1 MSKLYFR
8 TLWAGVASPFAAA
21 GLGLFVYRSL
31 TRASADRDADFVFR
45 LSIVAIAMALPGVIT
60 LVLALADHRKGAF
73 STVSKVGLMLGILSL
88 GLVFLPIRGVV
99 ERATQARNLALSD
112 VEAPPF
118 STADIHG
125 NTHRLD
131 EHGGKVVLVNVWA
144 TWCPPCRREMPDLDK
159 LYQERK
165 KQGFMVFGLSTEDL
179 GNAARLRRKRPV
191 GELPPPDDRGGRPR
205 DLSDDGAIPRQLPN
219 RSRRTAATRSE
230 HGAAFRESRRRRR
243 RAPEAADHS
252 SVATATLGGRRG
264 PSSRSSLSF
273 SASKSARN
281 ASATGGPGG

>member
-1 MSKLYFR
+1 MM
-8 TLWAGVASPFAAA
+8 GVGAKRAI
-21 GLGLFVYRSL
+21 GLYRSCAP
-31 TRASADRDADFVFR
+31 R
-45 LSIVAIAMALPGVIT
+45 
-60 LVLALADHRKGAF
+60 HRKGAF

-125 NTHRLD
+125 NTHRLA

-144 TWCPPCRREMPDLDK
+144 TWCPPCRKEMPGLDK

-179 GNAARLRRKRPV
+179 ETQLDFEENVLSVSYPLLTIEGDVPEIYQTTARYPANYLI
-191 GELPPPDDRGGRPR
+191 DREGRLQPAPSTEQPFENLVVAVDALLKQQIIQGR
-205 DLSDDGAIPRQLPN
+205 LSC
-219 RSRRTAATRSE
+219 
-230 HGAAFRESRRRRR
+230 
-243 RAPEAADHS
+243 
-252 SVATATLGGRRG
+252 
-264 PSSRSSLSF
+264 
-273 SASKSARN
+273 
-281 ASATGGPGG
+281 

>member
-1 MSKLYFR
+1 M
-8 TLWAGVASPFAAA
+8 
-21 GLGLFVYRSL
+21 
-31 TRASADRDADFVFR
+31 
-45 LSIVAIAMALPGVIT
+45 
-60 LVLALADHRKGAF
+60 
-73 STVSKVGLMLGILSL
+73 SKVGLMLGILSL

-179 GNAARLRRKRPV
+179 ETQLDFEENVLSVSYPV
-191 GELPPPDDRGGRPR
+191 LCQN
-205 DLSDDGAIPRQLPN
+205 S
-219 RSRRTAATRSE
+219 
-230 HGAAFRESRRRRR
+230 
-243 RAPEAADHS
+243 APFEIDH
-252 SVATATLGGRRG
+252 
-264 PSSRSSLSF
+264 
-273 SASKSARN
+273 KSA
-281 ASATGGPGG
+281 A

>member
-45 LSIVAIAMALPGVIT
+45 LSIVAIAMALPGIIT

-112 VEAPPF
+112 VEAPLF

-144 TWCPPCRREMPDLDK
+144 TWCAYSSHRERRIQSK
-159 LYQERK
+159 LNSE
-165 KQGFMVFGLSTEDL
+165 S
-179 GNAARLRRKRPV
+179 
-191 GELPPPDDRGGRPR
+191 GE
-205 DLSDDGAIPRQLPN
+205 A
-219 RSRRTAATRSE
+219 E
-230 HGAAFRESRRRRR
+230 
-243 RAPEAADHS
+243 
-252 SVATATLGGRRG
+252 
-264 PSSRSSLSF
+264 RSS
-273 SASKSARN
+273 KR
-281 ASATGGPGG
+281 

>member
-1 MSKLYFR
+1 MSKLYLR

-31 TRASADRDADFVFR
+31 TRASADRNADFVFR
-45 LSIVAIAMALPGVIT
+45 LSIVAIAMALPGIIT

-144 TWCPPCRREMPDLDK
+144 TWCPPCRKEMPGLDK

-179 GNAARLRRKRPV
+179 ETQLDFEENVLSVSYPLLTIEGDVPEIYQTTARYPANYLIDREGRLQPAPSTEQPFENLVVAVDALLKQQIIRR
-191 GELPPPDDRGGRPR
+191 
-205 DLSDDGAIPRQLPN
+205 
-219 RSRRTAATRSE
+219 
-230 HGAAFRESRRRRR
+230 
-243 RAPEAADHS
+243 
-252 SVATATLGGRRG
+252 
-264 PSSRSSLSF
+264 
-273 SASKSARN
+273 
-281 ASATGGPGG
+281 

>member
-1 MSKLYFR
+1 
-8 TLWAGVASPFAAA
+8 
-21 GLGLFVYRSL
+21 
-31 TRASADRDADFVFR
+31 
-45 LSIVAIAMALPGVIT
+45 
-60 LVLALADHRKGAF
+60 
-73 STVSKVGLMLGILSL
+73 MLGILSL

-144 TWCPPCRREMPDLDK
+144 TWCPPCRKEMPGLDK

-179 GNAARLRRKRPV
+179 ETQLDFEENVLSVSYPLLTIEGDVPEIYQTTARYPANYLIDREGRLQPAPSTEQPFENLVVAVDALLKQQIIRR
-191 GELPPPDDRGGRPR
+191 
-205 DLSDDGAIPRQLPN
+205 
-219 RSRRTAATRSE
+219 
-230 HGAAFRESRRRRR
+230 
-243 RAPEAADHS
+243 
-252 SVATATLGGRRG
+252 
-264 PSSRSSLSF
+264 
-273 SASKSARN
+273 
-281 ASATGGPGG
+281 

>member
-31 TRASADRDADFVFR
+31 TRASTDRDADFVFR

-60 LVLALADHRKGAF
+60 LVLALADHRKGTF

-144 TWCPPCRREMPDLDK
+144 TWCPPCRKEMPDLDK

-165 KQGFMVFGLSTEDL
+165 KQGFMVFGLSIEDL
-179 GNAARLRRKRPV
+179 ETQLDFEENVLSVSYPLLTIEGDVPEIYQTTARYPANYLIDREGRLQPAPSTEQPFENLVVAVDALLKQQINRR
-191 GELPPPDDRGGRPR
+191 
-205 DLSDDGAIPRQLPN
+205 
-219 RSRRTAATRSE
+219 
-230 HGAAFRESRRRRR
+230 
-243 RAPEAADHS
+243 
-252 SVATATLGGRRG
+252 
-264 PSSRSSLSF
+264 
-273 SASKSARN
+273 
-281 ASATGGPGG
+281 

>member
-31 TRASADRDADFVFR
+31 TRASTDRDADFVFR

-112 VEAPPF
+112 VEELRQGSGARF
-118 STADIHG
+118 ST
-125 NTHRLD
+125 
-131 EHGGKVVLVNVWA
+131 
-144 TWCPPCRREMPDLDK
+144 P
-159 LYQERK
+159 
-165 KQGFMVFGLSTEDL
+165 
-179 GNAARLRRKRPV
+179 
-191 GELPPPDDRGGRPR
+191 
-205 DLSDDGAIPRQLPN
+205 
-219 RSRRTAATRSE
+219 
-230 HGAAFRESRRRRR
+230 
-243 RAPEAADHS
+243 
-252 SVATATLGGRRG
+252 
-264 PSSRSSLSF
+264 
-273 SASKSARN
+273 
-281 ASATGGPGG
+281 